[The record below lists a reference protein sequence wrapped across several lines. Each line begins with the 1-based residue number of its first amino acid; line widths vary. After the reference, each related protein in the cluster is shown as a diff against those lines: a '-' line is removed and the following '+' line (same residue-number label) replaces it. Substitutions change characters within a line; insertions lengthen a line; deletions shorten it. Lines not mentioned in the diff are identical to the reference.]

1 MFPFNRLSLFS
12 EPINIRYNFSNNESW
27 QILVNNEVRAKSG
40 RDDNSG
46 TIPLTDNGDYT
57 VKFNGVIL
65 AGFGVADVD
74 VGIQSKRFL
83 NTAKQRTIPATTRTE
98 TYTVERYNYVLNYVA
113 NSQLK
118 TMRLNASYLLQE
130 TGIRKQI
137 RNYLDTNNP
146 STNERFVINR
156 VQYTVVGKLGPYEV
170 TSTRIVNIPK
180 KSENY
185 YDKLPYSFTFKSVR
199 IGPETPPET
208 PPPETPEIEP
218 LRPSLVISQKYR
230 VIDPL
235 VYGYVQGKK
244 VPSVRYWRIRNLTP
258 SEVSS
263 LIARGYEVS
272 VVDQETPLT
281 PPTVYASSI
290 IERSKI
296 LHPDISHAAQT
307 QRPTYKMSWI
317 EKVGDIGR
325 RRHAGRRSV
334 GQTNLIPAARH
345 VRSGSSRRSMR

>member
-1 MFPFNRLSLFS
+1 MFPFNRLFS
-12 EPINIRYNFSNNESW
+12 ETIPVRYTFSNTINW
-27 QILVNNEVRAKSG
+27 QILVNDVVRAKSG
-40 RDDNSG
+40 RENNSGEFNLDDNDVSVVKV
-46 TIPLTDNGDYT
+46 NGRFSAAY
-57 VKFNGVIL
+57 
-65 AGFGVADVD
+65 GVARVD
-74 VGIQSKRFL
+74 VENQRKQEF

-98 TYTVERYNYVLNYVA
+98 QYQHTTGYTLTMDSIERYGRRVPFTVTWKEDVRYKNMVNLNVGDRARFDYGGA
-113 NSQLK
+113 IRLFELTGK
-118 TMRLNASYLLQE
+118 TAITE
-130 TGIRKQI
+130 TRTRTI
-137 RNYLDTNNP
+137 
-146 STNERFVINR
+146 
-156 VQYTVVGKLGPYEV
+156 TVPEK
-170 TSTRIVNIPK
+170 R
-180 KSENY
+180 ENY
-185 YDKLPYSFTFKSVR
+185 YEAKDFSFVFNAVGTE
-199 IGPETPPET
+199 PEPKPTDTDTEPELT
-208 PPPETPEIEP
+208 P
-218 LRPSLVISQKYR
+218 LRSSLVISQKYR

-345 VRSGSSRRSMR
+345 VRSSSSRRSMR

>member
-1 MFPFNRLSLFS
+1 MFPFNRLFS
-12 EPINIRYNFSNNESW
+12 ETINIRYNFSNNESW
-27 QILVNNEVRAKSG
+27 QILVNDEVRAKSG

-46 TIPLTDNGDYT
+46 TIPLTDNGNYT
-57 VKFNGVIL
+57 VKFNGVI
-65 AGFGVADVD
+65 AAAFGVANVD
-74 VGIQSKRFL
+74 VGTQSKRFL
-83 NTAKQRTIPATTRTE
+83 NSAKQRTIPATTRTE
-98 TYTVERYNYVLNYVA
+98 TYTVERYDYTLSYVA

-118 TMRLNASYLLQE
+118 TMRLNANYSFQE
-130 TGIRKQI
+130 TGIKKQI

-146 STNERFVINR
+146 GVNERFVINR
-156 VQYTVVGKLGPYEV
+156 VQYRVTGKLGPYEV

-185 YDKLPYSFTFKSVR
+185 YDKLPYSFTFQSVR
-199 IGPETPPET
+199 IGPETSPET
-208 PPPETPEIEP
+208 PPPQTPEIEP
-218 LRPSLVISQKYR
+218 LSPSLVISQKYR

-244 VPSVRYWRIRNLTP
+244 VPSVRYWRVRNLTP

-281 PPTVYASSI
+281 PPTVYAASI

-307 QRPTYKMSWI
+307 QRPKYRMSWI
-317 EKVGDIGR
+317 EQVGDIGR

-334 GQTNLIPAARH
+334 GQTNLIPAAHH
-345 VRSGSSRRSMR
+345 VRSSSSRRSMR

>member
-12 EPINIRYNFSNNESW
+12 ESINIRYNFSNNESW
-27 QILVNNEVRAKSG
+27 QILVNDEVRAKSG
-40 RDDNSG
+40 RDGNNH
-46 TIPLTDNGDYT
+46 TIPLTDNGSYT
-57 VKFNGVIL
+57 VKFNGIIN
-65 AGFGVADVD
+65 AGFGVAQVD
-74 VGIQSKRFL
+74 VGTQTKRFL

-98 TYTVERYNYVLNYVA
+98 QYQHTIGHTVTYRSLDRQANNRISTATIQVYPAATTIQYLITSPLNQWIKRSDRYSIFIQSRIPLTETRTRTVNVPA
-113 NSQLK
+113 
-118 TMRLNASYLLQE
+118 
-130 TGIRKQI
+130 
-137 RNYLDTNNP
+137 
-146 STNERFVINR
+146 
-156 VQYTVVGKLGPYEV
+156 
-170 TSTRIVNIPK
+170 K
-180 KSENY
+180 KENY
-185 YDKLPYSFTFKSVR
+185 YDKLPYSFTFQPVR
-199 IGPETPPET
+199 IGPESIKPPADQ
-208 PPPETPEIEP
+208 TPEIEP
-218 LRPSLVISQKYR
+218 LQPSLIISQKYR

-244 VPSVRYWRIRNLTP
+244 VPSVRYWRVRNLTP

-272 VVDQETPLT
+272 AVDQETPLT

-317 EKVGDIGR
+317 EQVGDIGR

-334 GQTNLIPAARH
+334 GQTNLIPAAHH
-345 VRSGSSRRSMR
+345 VRSSSSRRSMR